1 MAEFSGIYYDAGASG
16 TGGDTDFM
24 VWIVVAALLIIIMFC
39 VVEAIAYSIR
49 LHRAAEFKEKDS

>member
-1 MAEFSGIYYDAGASG
+1 MTEFSGTYYDAGAAEI
-16 TGGDTDFM
+16 GGDTDFL

-39 VVEAIAYSIR
+39 VVEAVAYSIR